1 MLNVRCCLLFILAAM
16 SRSLTTRLLWA
27 LTLAFW
33 GFIFVMTHIP
43 QQRLPG
49 VRVNDKTA
57 HLISY
62 GVLAAMLYV
71 TLWFSRPHDWSPV
84 WKIPLVLALY
94 AAFDELTQPLVN
106 RFAEFADW
114 YADVAGAVIV
124 VAALSILRGVIAV
137 TAQRRMKTE
146 RPTS

>member
-1 MLNVRCCLLFILAAM
+1 MFDVVLSLSTM
-16 SRSLTTRLLWA
+16 SRPLTTRLLWT

-71 TLWFSRPHDWSPV
+71 TLWVSRPRDWSPL

-124 VAALSILRGVIAV
+124 VAVLSLVRAIVSTLRHRDTGEK
-137 TAQRRMKTE
+137 QG
-146 RPTS
+146 

>member
-1 MLNVRCCLLFILAAM
+1 MFDVVLSLSTM
-16 SRSLTTRLLWA
+16 SRPLTTRLLWA
-27 LTLAFW
+27 ATLAFW

-71 TLWFSRPHDWSPV
+71 TLWVSRPHDWSPL

-124 VAALSILRGVIAV
+124 VAALSLIRAIVSTLRH
-137 TAQRRMKTE
+137 RETE
-146 RPTS
+146 KQPG

>member
-124 VAALSILRGVIAV
+124 VAALSVIRAIAS
-137 TAQRRMKTE
+137 TRRHRDTE
-146 RPTS
+146 ERRR